1 MNSNPTQSSVIL
13 NILIA
18 VRGRWVSMPDLVTAS
33 GGRRVGPAISRL
45 RKAGHLIETQLARRP
60 GGKRMSRYRL
70 VQADAIHEPQKS
82 LARPVL

>member
-1 MNSNPTQSSVIL
+1 VSSNPSQSSVIL
-13 NILIA
+13 QILTTL
-18 VRGRWVSMPDLVTAS
+18 RGKWVSMPDLVTAS
-33 GGRRVGPAISRL
+33 GGRRVGPAISKL
-45 RKAGHLIETQLARRP
+45 RKAGHLIETQLLRRP

>member
-13 NILIA
+13 NILTA
-18 VRGRWVSMPDLVTAS
+18 LRGKWVSMPDLAHAS
-33 GGRRVGPAISRL
+33 GGRRISPAISKL
-45 RKAGHLIETQLARRP
+45 RKAGYVIETQLVRRP

-70 VQADAIHEPQKS
+70 VEVAAIHKPQKS

>member
-1 MNSNPTQSSVIL
+1 MSSNPSQSSVIL
-13 NILIA
+13 QILTTL
-18 VRGRWVSMPDLVTAS
+18 RGKWVSMPDLVTAS
-33 GGRRVGPAISRL
+33 GGRRVGPAISKL
-45 RKAGHLIETQLARRP
+45 RKAGHLIETQLLRRP